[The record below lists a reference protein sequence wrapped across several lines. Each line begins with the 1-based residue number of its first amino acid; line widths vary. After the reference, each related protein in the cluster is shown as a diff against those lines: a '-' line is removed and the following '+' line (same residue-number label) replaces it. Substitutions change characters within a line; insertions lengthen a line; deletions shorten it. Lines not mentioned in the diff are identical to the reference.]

1 MSAEEQGSVKVIELV
16 GESGES
22 WEAAAQQALNDAS
35 ETLDGISGI
44 EIVNQTAK
52 VENNEIVQYRTTVH
66 LSFPIQR

>member
-1 MSAEEQGSVKVIELV
+1 MSTNEATVKVVELV
-16 GESGES
+16 GESSES
-22 WEAAAQQALNDAS
+22 WEAAAKQALKDAS

-52 VENNEIVQYRTTVH
+52 VEDGEIVQYRSTVH